1 MVEYEP
7 DYGYAWLGPLGP
19 FPYDKNADL
28 QEEADGTE
36 DPIPGMPDKKQ
47 GFVVSQGKVLDPPE
61 EDDDAVR
68 KQELDGLEDRVGL
81 IEGWADDVKF
91 ALDGASVSVSTA
103 SQEVVTSISITKDED
118 GFVTNVSYNTTT
130 ITYVTGVTLN
140 IDAPELPEE

>member
-7 DYGYAWLGPLGP
+7 NYGYAWLGPLGP
-19 FPYDKNADL
+19 FPYDKDADL
-28 QEEADGTE
+28 QEETDDT
-36 DPIPGMPDKKQ
+36 IPGMPQKKQ

-68 KQELDGLEDRVGL
+68 KQELDGLEDRVEL
-81 IEGWADDVKF
+81 IEDWADDVKF
-91 ALDGASVSVSTA
+91 ALDGADVSVSTA